1 MSERAVTSG
10 KVTAAQVAQLVF
22 DAMAAGRFYIYSHP
36 QALGGVRTRM
46 EDQVTQRNPTDPF
59 HERPEIGAR
68 LRAQL
73 AVR

>member
-1 MSERAVTSG
+1 
-10 KVTAAQVAQLVF
+10 VF